1 MNMNTSTHPIE
12 HEEVMAQLEGEL
24 PQDRAA
30 VVAAHMVSC
39 DECRQLAADL
49 TNVSQRLQGWQVEIP
64 EPGSLFL
71 LLQSSGKRRRRQKDT
86 GLTAT

>member
-1 MNMNTSTHPIE
+1 MNTSTHPIE

-49 TNVSQRLQGWQVEIP
+49 TNVSQRLQGWQVELP
-64 EPGSLFL
+64 EA
-71 LLQSSGKRRRRQKDT
+71 
-86 GLTAT
+86 GLALPVATELGRASCRERV